1 MNKRQRIRARKQLVE
16 QRKRGLDSGEA
27 IRRAS
32 MPIQLITLTLEEFY
46 VLLRD
51 YAAQAFPNSTLPSVD
66 SLRGIPDLYVDIA
79 GTDGILRRYQPSLVT
94 VVLGTNEAGTQLFPH
109 LVTVVVETNEPGTDI
124 DMPSP
129 IQNSNLPINTMEQ
142 LEL

>member
-1 MNKRQRIRARKQLVE
+1 MNKRQRVRARKQLVE
-16 QRKRGLDSGEA
+16 QGK
-27 IRRAS
+27 RAS
-32 MPIQLITLTLEEFY
+32 MPIQVITLTLEAFY

-51 YAAQAFPNSTLPSVD
+51 YAAQAFPSSTLPSME
-66 SLRGIPDLYVDIA
+66 SLRGIPDLYIDIA
-79 GTDGILRRYQPSLVT
+79 GSDGILRRYQP
-94 VVLGTNEAGTQLFPH
+94 EA
-109 LVTVVVETNEPGTDI
+109 TVVVETSKPRTDI